1 LKIISFGKINR
12 EMVKTQTVRRPT
24 WRPKNCRPTVL
35 SGPRIPITCA
45 FLLLLLLLKISLS
58 GLEGSVVISKGKEK
72 MRKEKEPLYVSPRGG
87 RPPATYHRDARAT
100 PAAAAVR
107 VLGGGQHTYVRVNSN
122 WFIIHSNVIQ
132 VELVRRIIHIAF
144 ALFQLYNPECRQSM

>member
-1 LKIISFGKINR
+1 
-12 EMVKTQTVRRPT
+12 MVKTQTVRRPT

-100 PAAAAVR
+100 PAAAAVCWEEDSTHMYE
-107 VLGGGQHTYVRVNSN
+107 LIQTGLL
-122 WFIIHSNVIQ
+122 FIQ
-132 VELVRRIIHIAF
+132 M
-144 ALFQLYNPECRQSM
+144 LFRLN

>member
-1 LKIISFGKINR
+1 
-12 EMVKTQTVRRPT
+12 MVKTQTVRRPT

-72 MRKEKEPLYVSPRGG
+72 RENRKNRYMYRLEADA
-87 RPPATYHRDARAT
+87 RPP
-100 PAAAAVR
+100 
-107 VLGGGQHTYVRVNSN
+107 HTTVMHGR
-122 WFIIHSNVIQ
+122 
-132 VELVRRIIHIAF
+132 LLLLLLCAGRRTAHI
-144 ALFQLYNPECRQSM
+144 CTS